1 MKRATQALLSRPLW
15 FFLPL
20 QAALLLPWLDLLP
33 VWGDEQFTLNMIRL
47 SWDAIPA
54 ALARDIHPP
63 LYFFAVKA
71 WATWTDS
78 PLLAARAFSVAG
90 VLTATIVLDRLL
102 IRKLEPENR
111 LWFLALWCL
120 SPALLLYG
128 RMARSYSWQIVAAAV
143 AFWAAQRVLEL
154 PNRKRAAGFG
164 LAAAVTLYVHYLPG
178 LAVLAG
184 GVTTLLVAA
193 WRDKQ
198 RQAAVAALVSTA
210 VCVAAY
216 LPWLGVLS
224 EGIGQAA
231 AKQVHW
237 VASSFLAEAAVRLGY
252 WFISFGFGE
261 ALSVPALGAAV
272 AMSFPLVWL
281 LLRGV
286 AQRPFPLM
294 LVTVASVV
302 ALIGTWRWTAFAFTP
317 ARSLFLLPF
326 FAATIAAGITI
337 EGRRGRLAGL
347 ALLATSLLG
356 ASCYYRQ
363 AGFLNKGYLIPFPE
377 IARVV
382 SEPPRAKIAID
393 FRATDSSPLAA
404 QLRERREDLLL
415 IRRPAGVSKMR
426 RELSKS
432 TPGHVWVLGR
442 RGRLGGLSRSLYEE
456 VHSEGWMPYSPWE
469 RGLSEILSGR
479 PPPNHRYEGTLYRR
493 RKRSRDR

>member
-1 MKRATQALLSRPLW
+1 MKRAIQAFLSRPLW

-33 VWGDEQFTLNMIRL
+33 VWGDEQFTLNMIRRG
-47 SWDAIPA
+47 WDAIPA

-71 WATWTDS
+71 WATWADN
-78 PLLAARAFSVAG
+78 PLVAARAFSVVGA
-90 VLTATIVLDRLL
+90 LTATIVADRLL
-102 IRKLEPENR
+102 IQKLEPEKR

-128 RMARSYSWQIVAAAV
+128 RMARSYSWQIVAALV
-143 AFWAAQRVLEL
+143 AFWAAQRVLER
-154 PNRKRAAGFG
+154 PSPARAAGFG
-164 LAAAVTLYVHYLPG
+164 LTAAATLYVHYLPG
-178 LAVLAG
+178 LAVLAA
-184 GVTTLLVAA
+184 GVAALLLAA

-198 RQAAVAALVSTA
+198 RQAAVAAVVSAA
-210 VCVAAY
+210 VCLAAY
-216 LPWLGVLS
+216 LPWLGVLGT
-224 EGIGQAA
+224 GIGRAA
-231 AKQVHW
+231 AKEVHW
-237 VASSFLAEAAVRLGY
+237 VGSSFVTEAAVRLGY
-252 WFISFGFGE
+252 WFVSFGFGE

-272 AMSFPLVWL
+272 AMAFPLAWL
-281 LLRGV
+281 LWRGV
-286 AQRPFPLM
+286 IQRPFPLM
-294 LVTVASVV
+294 LVGVAAVV

-326 FAATIAAGITI
+326 FAATIAAGITA

-363 AGFLNKGYLIPFPE
+363 AGFLNKGYLIPFDE

-382 SEPPRAKIAID
+382 SEPPLARIAID

-415 IRRPAGVSKMR
+415 IRRSAGVSNMR

-432 TPGHVWVLGR
+432 TPEHVWVLGR
-442 RGRLGGLSRSLYEE
+442 RGRLGGLSRTLYEE
-456 VHSEGWMPYSPWE
+456 VYSQGWQPYSSWE
-469 RGLSEILSGR
+469 RRLSEMLSGHT
-479 PPPNHRYEGTLYRR
+479 PPSHRYEATLYRR
-493 RKRSRDR
+493 RKLSRDR